1 MLTPKIIRF
10 LKKKEFISICTCGMD
25 NIPLAAPKL
34 LLRVEPDTIY
44 LIDFVMGRIWK
55 NLSVNPRVSLSVMDH
70 DELTG
75 YQING
80 LVEIINEGK
89 LYDELLAELQ
99 KKEISLTAER
109 IIEGSRKGKKHES
122 FEISF
127 PERFI
132 VFKINIDEILEIYHS
147 GKIKRDRRSTENNK

>member
-10 LKKKEFISICTCGMD
+10 LRSRKFISIATCGTD

-34 LLRVEPDTIY
+34 LLRVEPETIY

-55 NLSVNPRVSLSVMDH
+55 NLSINPRVSLSVMDY

-80 LVEIINEGK
+80 SVEIINEGK

-109 IIEGSRKGKKHES
+109 VIDGS
-122 FEISF
+122 
-127 PERFI
+127 
-132 VFKINIDEILEIYHS
+132 
-147 GKIKRDRRSTENNK
+147 